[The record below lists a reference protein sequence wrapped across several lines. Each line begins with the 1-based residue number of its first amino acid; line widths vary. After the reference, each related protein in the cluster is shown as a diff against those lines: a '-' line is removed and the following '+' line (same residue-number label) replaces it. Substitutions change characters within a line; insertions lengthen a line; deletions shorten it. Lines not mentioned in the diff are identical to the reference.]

1 MPIIIF
7 CPACKVRLRMGDDRA
22 GESIE
27 CPRCDGVIAVPV
39 VLPPPAPPAPP
50 KSVPDEDE
58 KPRRRKRA
66 ADEEDDDED
75 EKPRRRK
82 RAADEEDEDEKPRRR
97 RGRKHPEYHC
107 PFCGSTAR
115 RYFKKKISPAG
126 WIVCV
131 LLLFFTICLFW
142 IGLLITEE
150 YRVCPDCGMKVE
162 S

>member
-7 CPACKVRLRMGDDRA
+7 CPACKVRLRMGDDHA
-22 GESIE
+22 GEAIE
-27 CPRCDGVIAVPV
+27 CPRCDSMIAIPV
-39 VLPPPAPPAPP
+39 LLPPPAPPAPP
-50 KSVPDEDE
+50 PKSAVPDEDEDE
-58 KPRRRKRA
+58 KPRRRKRVA
-66 ADEEDDDED
+66 PDD
-75 EKPRRRK
+75 
-82 RAADEEDEDEKPRRR
+82 DEDEKPRRR
-97 RGRKHPEYHC
+97 RGRRHPEYHC

-115 RYFKKKISPAG
+115 PYFKKKISPAG

-142 IGLLITEE
+142 IGLLIKEE